1 MLISPKLVSSVS
13 VPITELLPERRCI
26 IDWCFQMS
34 YDLPYKLSSF
44 YNIPIWPG
52 KHSKKP
58 AKRDLSSF
66 LLGSLN
72 NWSMFDK
79 YNTSRYEGRH
89 PSDFTAGEL
98 YQSIEDFLVR
108 LVV

>member
-1 MLISPKLVSSVS
+1 M
-13 VPITELLPERRCI
+13 ELLPDRRCI

-52 KHSKKP
+52 KHSPKTR
-58 AKRDLSSF
+58 KRDLNSIV
-66 LLGSLN
+66 LESLN
-72 NWSMFDK
+72 NWSKFEK
-79 YNTSRYEGRH
+79 YNTTIQLGRH

-98 YQSIEDFLVR
+98 YQGLEDFLVR
-108 LVV
+108 